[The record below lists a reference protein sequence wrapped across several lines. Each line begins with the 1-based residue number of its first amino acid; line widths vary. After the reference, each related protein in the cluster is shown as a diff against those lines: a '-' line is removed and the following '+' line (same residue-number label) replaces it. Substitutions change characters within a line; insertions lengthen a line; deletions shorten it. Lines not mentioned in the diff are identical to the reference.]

1 VEEKAM
7 RKRIGAGLVI
17 AALAAAPAYASEC
30 PALHSQV
37 MAQTGNRFD
46 AASHTA
52 KALAAEGD
60 KLHKDGKHAESV
72 KKYEEA
78 AKGAGLTLTRKK

>member
-1 VEEKAM
+1 MEEKAM
-7 RKRIGAGLVI
+7 RTTIGAGLVI
-17 AALAAAPAYASEC
+17 AALASAPAYAGEC

-37 MAQTGNRFD
+37 MAQTGNRAD
-46 AASHTA
+46 AASYTA
-52 KALAAEGD
+52 KQLAAEGD

-78 AKGAGLTLTRKK
+78 AKAANLTLTRKK

>member
-1 VEEKAM
+1 MCGGEGDEKAY
-7 RKRIGAGLVI
+7 RSRTRDRSPRGR
-17 AALAAAPAYASEC
+17 P
-30 PALHSQV
+30 
-37 MAQTGNRFD
+37 
-46 AASHTA
+46 
-52 KALAAEGD
+52 AEGD

>member
-1 VEEKAM
+1 M
-7 RKRIGAGLVI
+7 RQLIGPGLVI
-17 AALAAAPAYASEC
+17 AALAAAVPAYASEC
-30 PALHSQV
+30 PALHAQV

-46 AASHTA
+46 AASHSA

-78 AKGAGLTLTRKK
+78 AKGADLRLTRKK